1 MAINIETT
9 SQEGVAVVVIQG
21 EIDSAT
27 APQVQNTL
35 LPLVQQHDTLV
46 LDLAGVPYMSSAGLR
61 TMLLLYRQALTHNGK
76 LILTGVAEP
85 IKDTMSITG
94 FLKFFV
100 LCDTTAAALE
110 GIKRS

>member
-9 SQEGVAVVVIQG
+9 SQDGVAVVVIQG
-21 EIDSAT
+21 EIDGAT
-27 APQVQNTL
+27 APQIQNTL

-46 LDLAGVPYMSSAGLR
+46 LDLSGVPYMSSAGLR
-61 TMLLLYRQALTHNGK
+61 TMLLLYRQAATHHGTLV
-76 LILTGVAEP
+76 LIGVAEP

-100 LCDTTAAALE
+100 ICDTTAAALE
-110 GIKRS
+110 EVKRG